1 MPGPAPKHHSQR
13 RRANASAGVTTL
25 PAAGRSGKRPA
36 LPLKGASKEARE
48 WWATAWASPM
58 AAVWLAADVPGL
70 VWLAADVPGLV
81 RLATLVDR
89 AAKEGESTPMTVLTE
104 IRALEDRYG
113 LSPLARRRLE
123 WELETAASDSA
134 IRGGA
139 TAGGDERWRRVASD

>member
-70 VWLAADVPGLV
+70 V

-123 WELETAASDSA
+123 WELEASASTSA
-134 IRGGA
+134 IRGGDVS
-139 TAGGDERWRRVASD
+139 GGDERWRRVASG

>member
-1 MPGPAPKHHSQR
+1 MPGPTPKHASKR
-13 RRANASAGVTTL
+13 RRANAGVGPVRL
-25 PAAGRSGKRPA
+25 PASSTVKVPA

-70 VWLAADVPGLV
+70 V
-81 RLATLVDR
+81 RLAVLVDR
-89 AAKEGESTPMTVLTE
+89 AATEGDATPMTVLTE

-123 WELETAASDSA
+123 WEIETSGTGPVESNGKGSDA
-134 IRGGA
+134 
-139 TAGGDERWRRVASD
+139 RWRRVTSG